1 MKNFKILVQGKIRK
15 IEMKK
20 QITNHSLGAIQE
32 TRGEGKILRNLNPP
46 TPLLIK
52 LKEVKYGNTN
62 K

>member
-20 QITNHSLGAIQE
+20 QITNHSPGVSQE
-32 TRGEGKILRNLNPP
+32 TLGEGSILTKTLNPP

-52 LKEVKYGNTN
+52 SKGGKIW
-62 K
+62 KHK

>member
-20 QITNHSLGAIQE
+20 QITNHSLLRD
-32 TRGEGKILRNLNPP
+32 TRGEGGKILIKTLNPP
-46 TPLLIK
+46 TSLELNP
-52 LKEVKYGNTN
+52 KEVKYGNTN